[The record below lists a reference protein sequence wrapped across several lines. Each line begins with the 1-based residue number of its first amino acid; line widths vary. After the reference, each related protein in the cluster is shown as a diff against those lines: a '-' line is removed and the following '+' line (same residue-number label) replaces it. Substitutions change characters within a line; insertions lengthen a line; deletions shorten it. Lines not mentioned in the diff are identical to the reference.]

1 MSVRF
6 SECFLKYLNEYQRD
20 AFRYME
26 TREQFLSIVMIKI
39 QSAGE
44 NNI

>member
-26 TREQFLSIVMIKI
+26 IREQFLRIIVIKI
-39 QSAGE
+39 QSTGE